1 MKTYQEKIRHE
12 LKKVILHL
20 LVNFEDPDLEIEIA
34 IEQVHRDI
42 ELELQKRGAKGIHQ
56 IQILQ

>member
-1 MKTYQEKIRHE
+1 V
-12 LKKVILHL
+12 KKNLFSAGSDGKVT
-20 LVNFEDPDLEIEIA
+20 
-34 IEQVHRDI
+34 VHQDI